1 MSAKTDDTL
10 ADSLIPHMRKEEA
23 VLFPCIQMLESSFT
37 GNSPATLPHFG
48 TVANPIRMMMADHEE
63 DGGRL
68 RIMREITSD
77 YTLLTAPAQASP
89 HCTRVCKISKEICTA
104 ISILKITYFFHP
116 RLN

>member
-63 DGGRL
+63 DGERL
-68 RIMREITSD
+68 RIIREITSD
-77 YTLLTAPAQASP
+77 CTLPDGACPSFAALYAGLQDLERDL
-89 HCTRVCKISKEICTA
+89 HCHIH
-104 ISILKITYFFHP
+104 L
-116 RLN
+116 